1 MPHVNHT
8 YDNDQRWLNMPW
20 MIQVTDNSVGEL
32 FWFLIGTERLS
43 PEPLL
48 LLLLVLICFPRFI
61 KVPAFFF
68 SKLILWF
75 CPPVF
80 LHLLVLTDIGFALK
94 GPTLSLSESLWEL
107 TTVTLF
113 PSALCFRSEMLNQ
126 QTFFWPVR
134 WSFLIYPLRLSN
146 TIDT

>member
-8 YDNDQRWLNMPW
+8 YDQRWLNMPW
-20 MIQVTDNSVGEL
+20 MIQVTDNSVAEL
-32 FWFLIGTERLS
+32 FCFLIGTEPLS
-43 PEPLL
+43 PEPLCY
-48 LLLLVLICFPRFI
+48 CFWCLFVFPDSSKFLH
-61 KVPAFFF
+61 FF
-68 SKLILWF
+68 SKPILWF

-107 TTVTLF
+107 TTVTLL

-134 WSFLIYPLRLSN
+134 WPFLIYPLRLSN